1 MASPAPIRPAPS
13 DAQAWR
19 DALVAMKPTTSPC
32 PGLTGPRWEKMREV
46 AIDFFNRFG
55 EEAAALGWTTAE
67 LFGVHPAAGFIRVD
81 HCGALM
87 ISGERVRA
95 IESDKIRFGMTTY
108 YRNLPGRPVGVPVWE
123 VGR

>member
-1 MASPAPIRPAPS
+1 
-13 DAQAWR
+13 
-19 DALVAMKPTTSPC
+19 MKPTTAPC
-32 PGLTGPRWEKMREV
+32 PGLTGPRWEKMRGS
-46 AIDFFNRFG
+46 AIAFLDEFG
-55 EEAAALGWTTAE
+55 DEAAALGWTKAE
-67 LFGVHPAAGFIRVD
+67 LFGVRRTAGFIRVD

-95 IESDKIRFGMTTY
+95 IETDKISFGMTTY